1 MKAMLAEVK
10 SGISEQ
16 DQGSIRKRIQE
27 LGELARRFISKA
39 YALDQKQTISLL
51 KEDRIGGHS
60 IIGESSDKKL
70 HLKHQMCI
78 FLLDFQ
84 CTDNML
90 RFGKN
95 AWSQRNRM
103 SRSHNESC

>member
-10 SGISEQ
+10 AGISEQ

-27 LGELARRFISKA
+27 LGELAHLFISKA

-60 IIGESSDKKL
+60 IIGESSGKKSCPRY
-70 HLKHQMCI
+70 QMRI
-78 FLLDFQ
+78 FISDF
-84 CTDNML
+84 
-90 RFGKN
+90 
-95 AWSQRNRM
+95 
-103 SRSHNESC
+103 